1 MAQTGQKNSCGKL
14 GKVLPI
20 TLPPGKDLFESL
32 KTACKENGIRYAAIL
47 STVGSVR
54 QLTVEGVVASKD
66 SKTGTQFGPPKVIP
80 GPLQLMSLE
89 GIIYES
95 EKGEMDAHVHG
106 VFVDPD
112 GVIHS
117 GHLIEGGSPIATRL
131 VTVLGEIAGVK
142 VVERLDKQSGH
153 LVVSAERV

>member
-1 MAQTGQKNSCGKL
+1 M

-47 STVGSVR
+47 STVGSLS
-54 QLTVEGVVASKD
+54 QLTIEGVVASKD
-66 SKTGTQFGPPKVIP
+66 SKTGTAFGPPKVVP
-80 GPLQLMSLE
+80 GPLQLMGLE

-95 EKGEMDAHVHG
+95 EKGEMDTHVHG
-106 VFVDPD
+106 VFADAD
-112 GVIHS
+112 GVIYA

-131 VTVLGEIAGVK
+131 VTVLGEITDVK
-142 VVERLDKQSGH
+142 VVEKLDKQSGH
-153 LVVSAERV
+153 LVVSAEPV

>member
-1 MAQTGQKNSCGKL
+1 M
-14 GKVLPI
+14 PI

-32 KTACKENGIRYAAIL
+32 KTACRENGIRYAAIL
-47 STVGSVR
+47 STVGSVH
-54 QLTVEGVVASKD
+54 QITVEGVAASKD
-66 SKTGTQFGPPKVIP
+66 SKTGTKFVPPRVIS

-89 GIIYES
+89 GIIYET

-106 VFVDPD
+106 IFTDPD

-117 GHLIEGGSPIATRL
+117 GHLMEGGSPIATRL
-131 VTVLGEIAGVK
+131 ITVLGEIAGVK

-153 LVVSAERV
+153 LVISAEPTQGIGL

>member
-1 MAQTGQKNSCGKL
+1 MAQTGEKNLCGNL

-32 KTACKENGIRYAAIL
+32 KTACQENGIRYAAIL
-47 STVGSVR
+47 STVGSLH
-54 QLTVEGVVASKD
+54 QLTVETVIASKD
-66 SKTGTQFGPPKVIP
+66 SKTGTERSPRKVIP

-89 GIIYES
+89 GIIYDS
-95 EKGEMDAHVHG
+95 EKGEMDDHVHG
-106 VFVDPD
+106 LFADQD

-117 GHLIEGGSPIATRL
+117 GHLVEGGSPIATRL
-131 VTVLGEIAGVK
+131 VTVLGEIVGVK

-153 LVVSAERV
+153 LVVSTEPI

>member
-1 MAQTGQKNSCGKL
+1 MAQSGKGNLCGKM
-14 GKVLPI
+14 GKILPI
-20 TLPPGKDLFESL
+20 TLPPNKDLFDSL

-47 STVGSVR
+47 STVGSLH

-66 SKTGTQFGPPKVIP
+66 SKTGTEFGPPRVIP

-106 VFVDPD
+106 LFADSD
-112 GVIHS
+112 GKIHS
-117 GHLIEGGSPIATRL
+117 GHLIEGGNPIATRL
-131 VTVLGEIAGVK
+131 VTVLGEITGVK
-142 VVERLDKQSGH
+142 VVERLDKASGH
-153 LVVSAERV
+153 LVVSAEPL